1 VLDRFRDGKTI
12 ELPSLKRE
20 PTVTPRQ
27 QIKIERRVL
36 ELIG

>member
-12 ELPSLKRE
+12 EFPNLAPE
-20 PTVTPRQ
+20 GTVTPRQ
-27 QIKIERRVL
+27 QDRIERRVL